1 MLFITSCLV
10 LDNKKSK
17 VESASLTIV
26 SRWFLLLD
34 LNLSVALGTSESQ
47 FRYFQGVFQ
56 WKTKGT
62 RASITRTLFL
72 TLTFD
77 RRTCTLCLSLIAICT
92 IQAEKRSAVNRTFL
106 RGKKRKKNRHQSM
119 TKFIITLLY
128 DWLKITARVLIVVI
142 AVTGR
147 ES

>member
-56 WKTKGT
+56 WKSKGT
-62 RASITRTLFL
+62 RGSITRTLFL

-106 RGKKRKKNRHQSM
+106 RGKKRRKKPSP
-119 TKFIITLLY
+119 KFIITLLY

>member
-62 RASITRTLFL
+62 RASITRTLFFF

-106 RGKKRKKNRHQSM
+106 RGKKRRKKPSP
-119 TKFIITLLY
+119 KFIITLLY